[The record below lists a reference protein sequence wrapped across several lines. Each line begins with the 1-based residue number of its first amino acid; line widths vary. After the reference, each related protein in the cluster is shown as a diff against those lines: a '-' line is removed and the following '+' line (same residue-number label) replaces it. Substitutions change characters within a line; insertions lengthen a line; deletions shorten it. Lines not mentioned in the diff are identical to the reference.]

1 MKIQLTFP
9 SGKQFDIELP
19 AEIAGQAMAIYAP
32 GSETPEL
39 DTTNAILGQVLAD
52 IRAKAS
58 NAAANAVY
66 DTMNAATASLEIKES
81 K

>member
-1 MKIQLTFP
+1 MNITLTFP
-9 SGKQFDIELP
+9 SGKKFDIELP
-19 AEIAGQAMAIYAP
+19 AEIAGQAMNIYAP
-32 GSETPEL
+32 GSETPEK
-39 DTTNAILGQVLAD
+39 DTTDAILGQVLAE

-66 DTMNAATASLEIKES
+66 EAMNAATAGLEIKES